1 MDTGKVI
8 VVTDQ
13 VQGTDDLDK
22 NSGLTVKRTVL
33 SCKSWS
39 ILSFSGLRFYFS
51 MILFVLNLV
60 KQNEIESVHCGR
72 TLHEGVVGLVIK
84 FLTGTPFLCYVHGED
99 IEMCRSSR
107 EFTFIVN
114 QVLKYSSIVICN
126 SYNSAELLKKWKGN
140 DDSKV
145 RVLHPGV
152 DASSFLP
159 SNAIEKTT
167 DKKQKVILTVS
178 RLQARKGHD
187 VLIRAMPKIVKRHP
201 DAHYFIV
208 GSGKQQD
215 YLSSLIQEL
224 KLEKHVTLTGECT
237 EREMKD
243 WYQLSDLFV
252 LPNRQIGNDVEGFGI
267 VLLEAQASET
277 AVIAGDSGGTR
288 ETMNIGQTGYIL
300 DCRAPEQ
307 LVDRINEL
315 FDNPELLRSM
325 GKKGR
330 EWILSTFDWPV
341 IISSAQQIFKEVSAK
356 SGR

>member
-1 MDTGKVI
+1 MRI
-8 VVTDQ
+8 R
-13 VQGTDDLDK
+13 QGHH
-22 NSGLTVKRTVL
+22 S
-33 SCKSWS
+33 
-39 ILSFSGLRFYFS
+39 
-51 MILFVLNLV
+51 
-60 KQNEIESVHCGR
+60 
-72 TLHEGVVGLVIK
+72 
-84 FLTGTPFLCYVHGED
+84 
-99 IEMCRSSR
+99 
-107 EFTFIVN
+107 
-114 QVLKYSSIVICN
+114 
-126 SYNSAELLKKWKGN
+126 
-140 DDSKV
+140 
-145 RVLHPGV
+145 
-152 DASSFLP
+152 
-159 SNAIEKTT
+159 
-167 DKKQKVILTVS
+167 QKVILTVS

-187 VLIRAMPKIVKRHP
+187 VLIKAMPEIVKRHP
-201 DAHYFIV
+201 DAHYVIV

-224 KLEKHVTLTGECT
+224 KLEKHVQLTGECT
-237 EREMKD
+237 EQEMKD

-330 EWILSTFDWPV
+330 EWILSTFDWSV